1 MSRSRKRPTDGRQ
14 ITLHVDEEMHR
25 RLWAIA
31 QRERRS
37 LHAQVLLFVDEGLQR
52 WEKEHG
58 AAR

>member
-1 MSRSRKRPTDGRQ
+1 MGRKRPDGKQ
-14 ITLHVDEEMHR
+14 LTLRIDDEMHR
-25 RLWAIA
+25 RLSAIA

-37 LHAQVLLFVDEGLQR
+37 LHAQVLIFVDEGLQR